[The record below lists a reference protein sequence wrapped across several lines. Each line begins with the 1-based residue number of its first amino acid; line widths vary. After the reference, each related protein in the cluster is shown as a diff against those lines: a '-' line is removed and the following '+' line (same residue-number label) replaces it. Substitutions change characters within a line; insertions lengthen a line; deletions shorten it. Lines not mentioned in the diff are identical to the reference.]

1 MAAAAQNA
9 ADNRQAPP
17 PVAPLFAAA
26 PFSDGRFF
34 TAANGETLLVRALLP
49 EDAEALQ
56 RFVRGMDE
64 ADRRT
69 RFISHIKELPPAR
82 LARFTLIDHARDY
95 AIAAWAQYAC
105 LRFPEACEFG
115 IAVAA
120 DMKGQGLAAF
130 LLRQLVA
137 QAGRQGYRAV
147 CAEILADN
155 AAMRALAA
163 KLGFKTAPSPE
174 DARLVAARLALQREK
189 RPKSRLLPNK
199 GLRGGGKTV

>member
-1 MAAAAQNA
+1 M
-9 ADNRQAPP
+9 
-17 PVAPLFAAA
+17 
-26 PFSDGRFF
+26 
-34 TAANGETLLVRALLP
+34 RALLP

-69 RFISHIKELPPAR
+69 RFMSHIKELPAGR
-82 LARFTLIDHARDY
+82 LARFTLIDHARDC
-95 AIAAWAQYAC
+95 AIAAWRGSGEIAGWAQYAC

-120 DMKGQGLAAF
+120 DMKGQGLAAH
-130 LLRQLVA
+130 LLRLLVR

-155 AAMRALAA
+155 AAMTRLAE
-163 KLGFKTAPSPE
+163 KLGFKTAPHPE
-174 DARLVAARLALQREK
+174 DARLVTAGLTLQKDK
-189 RPKSRLLPNK
+189 RPKKRLL
-199 GLRGGGKTV
+199 RQ